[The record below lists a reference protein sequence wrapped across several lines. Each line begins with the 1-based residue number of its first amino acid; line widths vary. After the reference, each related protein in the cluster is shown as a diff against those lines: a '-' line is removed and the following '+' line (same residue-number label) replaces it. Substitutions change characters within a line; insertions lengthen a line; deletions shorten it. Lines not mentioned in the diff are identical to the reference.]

1 METGASV
8 TIDNLEFASTLKTY
22 LSQFGEMTDSDMA
35 QMVELMNVKVYPKN
49 SYLVRE
55 GQMAN
60 KCYFVLKGIVRQYYN
75 IDGEEKTT
83 NFYMDGEPVSSTFP
97 TDIAPSQFCLICNE
111 DTMVC
116 EANPGD
122 DKKLLATMPQ
132 LQTINEKATE
142 TENMKVHES
151 LLDFKLLSAEERY
164 LKLLRDKPQLIDRV
178 PLYQL
183 ASYLGIKAESLS
195 RIRKRISRNGM
206 KNVK

>member
-22 LSQFGEMTDSDMA
+22 LSQFGEMTDSDMV

-75 IDGEEKTT
+75 IDGAEKTT
-83 NFYMDGEPVSSTFP
+83 NFYIDGEPVTSTFAID
-97 TDIAPSQFCLICNE
+97 TEPSQFCLICNE

-116 EANPGD
+116 EGNPGD
-122 DKKLLATMPQ
+122 DQKLLATMPQ
-132 LQTINEKATE
+132 LQSINAKATE
-142 TENMKVHES
+142 TESMKIHDS
-151 LLDFKLLSAEERY
+151 LLDFKLLGPEERY
-164 LKLLRDKPQLIDRV
+164 LKLLRDRPQLIDRV

-183 ASYLGIKAESLS
+183 ASYLGITPESLS

>member
-22 LSQFGEMTDSDMA
+22 LSQFGEMTDSDML

-75 IDGEEKTT
+75 IDGAEKTT
-83 NFYMDGEPVSSTFP
+83 NFYMDGEPVTSTFAID
-97 TDIAPSQFCLICNE
+97 TEPSQFCLICNE

-116 EANPGD
+116 EGNPGD
-122 DKKLLATMPQ
+122 DQKLLATMPQ
-132 LQTINEKATE
+132 LQSINAKATE
-142 TENMKVHES
+142 TESMKIHDS
-151 LLDFKLLSAEERY
+151 LLDFKLLGPEERY
-164 LKLLRDKPQLIDRV
+164 LKLLRDRPQLIDRV

-183 ASYLGIKAESLS
+183 ASYLGITPESLS
-195 RIRKRISRNGM
+195 RIRKRISRNAM